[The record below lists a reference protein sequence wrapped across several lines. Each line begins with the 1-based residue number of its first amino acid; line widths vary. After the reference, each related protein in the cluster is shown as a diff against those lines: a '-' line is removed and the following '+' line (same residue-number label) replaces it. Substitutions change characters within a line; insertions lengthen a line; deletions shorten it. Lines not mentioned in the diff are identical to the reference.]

1 MELKTILFLLVLVL
15 GTSSCTGIRRS
26 GDQFTAHAESFNI
39 LGLQIPEDDYKA
51 AMKQVPAGADIH
63 TVDASANDWTSVWGG
78 FNKIIGF
85 SGTMISGKVS
95 K

>member
-1 MELKTILFLLVLVL
+1 MKLKTLIAVLTAAGL
-15 GTSSCTGIRRS
+15 CSCTGIRRS

-63 TVDASANDWTSVWGG
+63 TVDSTPNDWTSIWGG

-85 SGTMISGKVS
+85 SGTEISGKVS

>member
-1 MELKTILFLLVLVL
+1 MYKAIVIGLVVACL
-15 GTSSCTGIRRS
+15 TSCTGIRRS

-63 TVDASANDWTSVWGG
+63 TVGASANDWTSVLGG
-78 FNKIIGF
+78 LNKILGF
-85 SGTMISGKVS
+85 SGTQISGKVS